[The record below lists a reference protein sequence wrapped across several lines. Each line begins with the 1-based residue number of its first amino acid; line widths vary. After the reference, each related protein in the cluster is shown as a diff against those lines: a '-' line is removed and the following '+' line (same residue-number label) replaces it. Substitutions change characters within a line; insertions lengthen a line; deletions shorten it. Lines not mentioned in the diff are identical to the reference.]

1 MSEDQC
7 AALISH
13 YQVSWMVKTTA
24 ATNIEVQYRSTA
36 SKDIWYHDSNGI
48 PSTIVVRMSDTK
60 SLWTAKAD
68 APAGSMK
75 SSWVNAQT
83 VGIPSA
89 GKYLVL
95 SNYRIWLGNKANGFV
110 KARVVLGSKEVGKVK
125 MITERMHPTRRSFI
139 NYGGWLLQARS
150 AGNFSDS

>member
-13 YQVSWMVKTTA
+13 YQVSWTVKTTGK
-24 ATNIEVQYRSTA
+24 TNIEIQYRSTA
-36 SKDIWYHDSNGI
+36 SKDIWYNNAYGV
-48 PSTIVVRMSDTK
+48 PATIVVRMPDTK

-68 APAGSMK
+68 APAGAMK

-83 VGIPSA
+83 VKIPSG

-95 SNYRIWLGNKANGFV
+95 SNYRLWLGSKSNGFV
-110 KARVVLGSKEVGKVK
+110 KTRVTLNGKEIGKVK
-125 MITERMHPTRRSFI
+125 MITERMHPTRRNFI

-150 AGNFSDS
+150 AGTLR